1 MTEPDRHPNLQ
12 DAFAAGHSC
21 RARAWVGVWLAVWL
35 LWLAADWAGRF
46 GMFRWQDV
54 WMPSRAPAGSP
65 SRSAA
70 AVRTLPAQ
78 TGAGLTQMLP
88 FSGMAA
94 RYAEFHPETVQPR
107 DPWGYFNASPTAEG
121 YCPVVMVGDSFM
133 VSLGTQTV
141 AQALAAVGA
150 VRVYNHARPGTGPF
164 LELRRFIASAR
175 FEPPPQVVVWN
186 LTARE
191 LGAPLFRRQ
200 AVAAWFDRSLAAD
213 ATPGVKQRPG
223 ILWDHLAPAA
233 LREAWPNTSLAA
245 YFSRKA
251 WRKIKLGV
259 FREWPAEVLGADDP
273 EFGPMLFY
281 GENLRVLPLLGPE
294 TDASAVMRTVE
305 HVARGLRDRGTAL
318 VVLLVPEKEQVHAEA
333 LPVRHRRALAD
344 STDLLDA
351 IAAGLSEAGVPVVN
365 LMPVFREATETGQ
378 RLYWRDDT
386 HWNDAGIRLAAE
398 ELWRE
403 VEPLLEENQESISN
417 IQHPISSAAEPQ
429 PK

>member
-1 MTEPDRHPNLQ
+1 
-12 DAFAAGHSC
+12 
-21 RARAWVGVWLAVWL
+21 
-35 LWLAADWAGRF
+35 
-46 GMFRWQDV
+46 
-54 WMPSRAPAGSP
+54 
-65 SRSAA
+65 
-70 AVRTLPAQ
+70 
-78 TGAGLTQMLP
+78 
-88 FSGMAA
+88 
-94 RYAEFHPETVQPR
+94 
-107 DPWGYFNASPTAEG
+107 
-121 YCPVVMVGDSFM
+121 

-141 AQALAAVGA
+141 AQALAAVGG

-164 LELRRFIASAR
+164 LELRRLIASAR

-251 WRKIKLGV
+251 WRQITLGV

>member
-1 MTEPDRHPNLQ
+1 MNERENHPEMLET
-12 DAFAAGHSC
+12 FVAG
-21 RARAWVGVWLAVWL
+21 RPGRVQVWGG
-35 LWLAADWAGRF
+35 LWLAAGLLLFVGDWAARF

-54 WMPSRAPAGSP
+54 WRPPSGPV
-65 SRSAA
+65 AA
-70 AVRTLPAQ
+70 AAIPTEARARTLPAQ

-88 FSGMAA
+88 FPGMAA

-107 DPWGYFNASPTAEG
+107 DPWGYFNASTPEES
-121 YCPVVMVGDSFM
+121 YCPIVMVGDSFM

-141 AQALAAVGA
+141 AQALAAAGT
-150 VRVYNHARPGTGPF
+150 VRVYNHARPGSGPF
-164 LELRRFIASAR
+164 LELRRFIASDR
-175 FEPPPQVVVWN
+175 FDPPPQVVVWN

-191 LGAPLFRRQ
+191 LGAPLFERQ
-200 AVAAWFDRSLAAD
+200 AVAAWFDRSMTVAAGPR
-213 ATPGVKQRPG
+213 TGGGR
-223 ILWDHLAPAA
+223 ILWDQLTPSA
-233 LREAWPNTSLAA
+233 LRRAWPNTSLAA

-251 WRKIKLGV
+251 WRQIKLLA

-351 IAAGLSEAGVPVVN
+351 IAAGLSEAGVPVVH
-365 LMPVFREATETGQ
+365 LMPVFRGATETGQ